1 MLNVRHLTTRYLAPS
16 TTSSDDGTALV
27 NDVSFSIAKGEILGL
42 VGESGSGKSMT
53 AYSIMGLLD
62 PPARVTA
69 GEILLTD
76 RDRSTWDLARLDAR
90 TLRSLRGNRIAMVFQ
105 DPSTAL
111 NPVLRV
117 DTQMIEALQAHASI
131 SKSAARE
138 RASAMLGRMGIA
150 EPGARLQAYPH
161 QLSGG
166 MRQRV
171 AIAIALLNRPDV
183 IIADEPTT
191 ALDVSIQGQILAEIQ
206 ALCREAGTALLW
218 ITHDLSVVAGLAD
231 RICVMYAG
239 RIIES
244 GSVEEVLIDPRH
256 PYTAGLIASS
266 PAHSSTVAPQ
276 PIPGAPPSLA
286 TLPPGCAFAP
296 RCTRATSAC
305 LSPQS
310 NTSSPTGREWR
321 CIHPLS
327 QQGGEHAQR

>member
-1 MLNVRHLTTRYLAPS
+1 MLRVSRLTTRYQPRGVA
-16 TTSSDDGTALV
+16 DDEAVTLV
-27 NDVSFSIAKGEILGL
+27 NEVSFTIARGEILGM

-53 AYSIMGLLD
+53 ANSIMGLLD

-69 GEILLTD
+69 GEIMLTD
-76 RDRSTWDLARLDAR
+76 RTGKQWDLRHADAA

-111 NPVLRV
+111 NPVLRI
-117 DTQMIEALQAHASI
+117 DTQMIEAIRAHASV
-131 SKSAARE
+131 SRAAARE
-138 RASAMLGRMGIA
+138 RACAMLARMGIA
-150 EPGARLQAYPH
+150 SPEARLRAYPH

-171 AIAIALLNRPDV
+171 AIAIALLNAPDV

-206 ALCREAGTALLW
+206 ALCRESGTALLW

-231 RICVMYAG
+231 RVCVMYAG

-244 GSVEEVLIDPRH
+244 GPVGEVLTAPQH

-266 PAHSSTVAPQ
+266 PANPAGGPLQ
-276 PIPGAPPSLA
+276 PIPGAAPSLA
-286 TLPPGCAFAP
+286 ALPPGCAFQP
-296 RCTRATSAC
+296 RCAYATAQCEVPPPETRGPDA
-305 LSPQS
+305 
-310 NTSSPTGREWR
+310 RMWR
-321 CIHPLS
+321 CIHPL
-327 QQGGEHAQR
+327 QAGGVDG